1 VKQILAL
8 ALCLLLLFHA
18 IPARADFK
26 YTDTSKI
33 TGGSLKNMVKF
44 AGIFNKQASQSLKAM
59 STTRYVKGNVMRTDH
74 SDGSIQILDVNRR
87 VVIEMDPQNR
97 TYSEMTF
104 DEIRD
109 ALQKATEQQK
119 AKMQKDPK
127 TKDAQVDMKAK
138 ISTTPGETGRIVN
151 GQTTNEMKMQ
161 IDMEFTAQQQP
172 DAQNTSQTPPSGP
185 ASGTMSTSIDSWIA
199 PSVSGY
205 DEVTELYKKL
215 AKELNW
221 IPPSG
226 ITVNPQVSQSMQ
238 EMQKNQALYKGLPIL
253 QYISMSMAGSQ
264 GATSSDA
271 KETSSSSSSS
281 SPPTNPSEAVMKG
294 LGGLFGKKK
303 KNDAKGDSST
313 GPGSGASGSAALNP
327 PPPPSVPGA
336 LMEMTIEVSAFSDSA
351 LDPALFTVPAEYKK
365 VANDPNHVLGKS
377 GKQ

>member
-1 VKQILAL
+1 MKRILSV
-8 ALCLLLLFHA
+8 ALCVFLLFGA
-18 IPARADFK
+18 IPAHADFR

-33 TGGSLKNMVKF
+33 TGGSLKSMVKF

-74 SDGSIQILDVNRR
+74 PDGSVQILDLNRK
-87 VVIEMDPQNR
+87 VVIEMDQQNR

-109 ALQKATEQQK
+109 ALQKAAEQQK

-138 ISTTPGETGRIVN
+138 VSTTPGETGRMVN
-151 GQTTNEMKMQ
+151 GQSTNEMKMQ
-161 IDMEFTAQQQP
+161 IEMEFTAQQQP
-172 DAQNTSQTPPSGP
+172 DAQNTSQNPSQQPSGP
-185 ASGTMSTSIDSWIA
+185 VSGTMSTSIDSWIA

-205 DEVTELYKKL
+205 QEVAEFYKKM

-221 IPPSG
+221 VPPSG
-226 ITVNPQVSQSMQ
+226 ITVNPQVSQGMQ

-253 QYISMSMAGSQ
+253 QYISMSMAGAQ
-264 GATSSDA
+264 GSAAPEDA
-271 KETSSSSSSS
+271 KETSASSTSGGA
-281 SPPTNPSEAVMKG
+281 PTNPSEAVMKG

-303 KNDAKGDSST
+303 KKDEAKPDSS
-313 GPGSGASGSAALNP
+313 GAPGSAASNP

-336 LMEMTIEVSAFSDSA
+336 LMEMTIEVSAFSDAA
-351 LDPALFTVPAEYKK
+351 LDATLFAVPAEYKK
-365 VANDPNHVLGKS
+365 VANDPNRVLGKPA
-377 GKQ
+377 KQ

>member
-1 VKQILAL
+1 MKQILSL
-8 ALCLLLLFHA
+8 ALCLCLLFGA
-18 IPARADFK
+18 VPARADFK

-33 TGGSLKNMVKF
+33 TGGSLKSMVKF

-59 STTRYVKGNVMRTDH
+59 STTRYVKGDVMRTDH
-74 SDGSIQILDVNRR
+74 PDGSVQILDLKRR

-109 ALQKATEQQK
+109 ALQKAAEQQK

-138 ISTTPGETGRIVN
+138 VSTTAGETGRMVN

-172 DAQNTSQTPPSGP
+172 DAQNTSQPPSGP
-185 ASGTMSTSIDSWIA
+185 VSGTMSTSIDSWIA
-199 PSVSGY
+199 PSVAGY
-205 DEVTELYKKL
+205 QEVAEFYKKM

-238 EMQKNQALYKGLPIL
+238 EMQKNQALYAGLPIL
-253 QYISMSMAGSQ
+253 QYISMSMVGAQGSTQ
-264 GATSSDA
+264 TPSDA
-271 KETSSSSSSS
+271 KETTSSSTSNSQ
-281 SPPTNPSEAVMKG
+281 PTNASEAVMKG

-303 KNDAKGDSST
+303 KKDEAKNDSGA
-313 GPGSGASGSAALNP
+313 GSGAPGSAASNP

-365 VANDPNHVLGKS
+365 VANDPNHVLGKPA
-377 GKQ
+377 K

>member
-1 VKQILAL
+1 LKRILSV
-8 ALCLLLLFHA
+8 ALCVFLLFVA
-18 IPARADFK
+18 IPARADFR

-33 TGGSLKNMVKF
+33 TGGSLKSMVKF

-74 SDGSIQILDVNRR
+74 PDGSVQILDLNRK
-87 VVIEMDPQNR
+87 VVIEMDQQNR

-109 ALQKATEQQK
+109 ALQKAAEQQK

-138 ISTTPGETGRIVN
+138 VSATPGETGRMVN

-161 IDMEFTAQQQP
+161 IEMEFTAQQQP
-172 DAQNTSQTPPSGP
+172 DAQNTSQNPSQQPSGP
-185 ASGTMSTSIDSWIA
+185 VSGTMSTSIDSWIA

-205 DEVTELYKKL
+205 QEVAEFYKKM

-221 IPPSG
+221 VPPSG
-226 ITVNPQVSQSMQ
+226 ITVNPQVSQGMQ

-253 QYISMSMAGSQ
+253 QYISMSMAGAQ
-264 GATSSDA
+264 GSAAPDDA
-271 KETSSSSSSS
+271 KETNASSTSSGA
-281 SPPTNPSEAVMKG
+281 PTNPSEAVMKG

-303 KNDAKGDSST
+303 KKDEAKPDSS
-313 GPGSGASGSAALNP
+313 GAPGSAASNP
-327 PPPPSVPGA
+327 PPPPYVPGA
-336 LMEMTIEVSAFSDSA
+336 LMEMTIEVSAFSDAA
-351 LDPALFTVPAEYKK
+351 LDATLFAVPAEYKK
-365 VANDPNHVLGKS
+365 IANDPNRVLGKPV
-377 GKQ
+377 KQ

>member
-1 VKQILAL
+1 MKRILSV
-8 ALCLLLLFHA
+8 ALCVFLLFGA
-18 IPARADFK
+18 IPARADFR

-33 TGGSLKNMVKF
+33 TGGSLKSMVKF

-74 SDGSIQILDVNRR
+74 PDGSVQILDLNRK
-87 VVIEMDPQNR
+87 VVIEMDQQNR

-109 ALQKATEQQK
+109 ALQKAAEQQK

-138 ISTTPGETGRIVN
+138 VSATPGETGRMVN

-161 IDMEFTAQQQP
+161 IEMEFTAQQQP
-172 DAQNTSQTPPSGP
+172 DAQNTSQNPSQQPSGP
-185 ASGTMSTSIDSWIA
+185 VSGTMSTSIDSWIA

-205 DEVTELYKKL
+205 QEVAEFYKKM

-221 IPPSG
+221 VPPSG
-226 ITVNPQVSQSMQ
+226 ITVNPQVSQGMQ

-253 QYISMSMAGSQ
+253 QYISMSMAGAQ
-264 GATSSDA
+264 GSAAPEDA
-271 KETSSSSSSS
+271 KETNASSTSSGA
-281 SPPTNPSEAVMKG
+281 PTNPSEAVMKG

-303 KNDAKGDSST
+303 KKDEAKPDSS
-313 GPGSGASGSAALNP
+313 GAPGSAASNP

-336 LMEMTIEVSAFSDSA
+336 LMEMTIEVSAFSDAA
-351 LDPALFTVPAEYKK
+351 LDATLFAVPAEYKK
-365 VANDPNHVLGKS
+365 IANDPNRVLGKPV
-377 GKQ
+377 KQ

>member
-1 VKQILAL
+1 MKQTLSV
-8 ALCLLLLFHA
+8 ALCLFLLFGA
-18 IPARADFK
+18 VPARADFK
-26 YTDTSKI
+26 YSDTSKI
-33 TGGSLKNMVKF
+33 TGGSLKSMVKF

-59 STTRYVKGNVMRTDH
+59 STTRYVKGDVMRTDH
-74 SDGSIQILDVNRR
+74 PDGSVQILDLKRR

-109 ALQKATEQQK
+109 ALQKATDQQK

-138 ISTTPGETGRIVN
+138 VSTTPGETGRIVN

-161 IDMEFTAQQQP
+161 IDMEFTAQPQP
-172 DAQNTSQTPPSGP
+172 DAQNTSQPPSGP
-185 ASGTMSTSIDSWIA
+185 VSGTMSTSIDSWIA

-205 DEVTELYKKL
+205 QEVAEFYKKM

-253 QYISMSMAGSQ
+253 QYISMSMAGAPGSAAPEAQ
-264 GATSSDA
+264 
-271 KETSSSSSSS
+271 ETSASSASSG
-281 SPPTNPSEAVMKG
+281 PPTNASEAVMKG

-303 KNDAKGDSST
+303 KKDDAKPDSS
-313 GPGSGASGSAALNP
+313 GAPGSAASNP

-365 VANDPNHVLGKS
+365 VANDPNHVLGKPA
-377 GKQ
+377 KQ